1 MQSFIVL
8 ASLAFKL
15 AEGGGGGGG
24 GGRRND
30 PLRFMKHLSPL
41 KNKEHLS
48 PKSPQNCAAKTS
60 VR

>member
-15 AEGGGGGGG
+15 AEGGGGWG

-30 PLRFMKHLSPL
+30 PLRFIKHLSPL

-48 PKSPQNCAAKTS
+48 QKSPQNCAAKTS